1 MRKSSVRTLRQEN
14 NARERA
20 LSRESQREMTDV
32 VVYLRGQDLSPLDQE
47 EIRRDILEM
56 VWEAEARGETMA
68 QVVGQDYRTFCQ
80 EIVAAVPR
88 RSRRVR
94 MAAAVEELLPA
105 LSVLLGIWLVKKVVE
120 ALLRGEAV
128 MHLTLTLGEA
138 ISMGV
143 LLAASVG
150 IVTYLCRTALEGER
164 GRSRGKGFF
173 MAWAFCVALLAA
185 IFLPTFL
192 LTNPLL
198 TLWLPV
204 AVAVGANTVYN
215 ICAKS
220 TPEKLN
226 SFAALTIN
234 YGVAAALSLL
244 LFFVTTGGEKN
255 LIQEIGKTSW
265 APVVMGLSVVG
276 LELGYIL
283 IYRAGWKVSVAS
295 LVANL
300 ALACILVLV
309 GVLWYKEVLTGH
321 QILGIGACVVG
332 ILLIS
337 R

>member
-1 MRKSSVRTLRQEN
+1 MWNL
-14 NARERA
+14 
-20 LSRESQREMTDV
+20 LWPM
-32 VVYLRGQDLSPLDQE
+32 L
-47 EIRRDILEM
+47 M
-56 VWEAEARGETMA
+56 V
-68 QVVGQDYRTFCQ
+68 
-80 EIVAAVPR
+80 
-88 RSRRVR
+88 
-94 MAAAVEELLPA
+94 
-105 LSVLLGIWLVKKVVE
+105 
-120 ALLRGEAV
+120 
-128 MHLTLTLGEA
+128 
-138 ISMGV
+138 
-143 LLAASVG
+143 
-150 IVTYLCRTALEGER
+150 
-164 GRSRGKGFF
+164 
-173 MAWAFCVALLAA
+173 
-185 IFLPTFL
+185 
-192 LTNPLL
+192 
-198 TLWLPV
+198 
-204 AVAVGANTVYN
+204 VGANTVYN

-255 LIQEIGKTSW
+255 LIQEIGKTNW
-265 APVVMGLSVVG
+265 SVVG
-276 LELGYIL
+276 LELGFIL

>member
-1 MRKSSVRTLRQEN
+1 MWNL
-14 NARERA
+14 
-20 LSRESQREMTDV
+20 LWPM
-32 VVYLRGQDLSPLDQE
+32 L
-47 EIRRDILEM
+47 M
-56 VWEAEARGETMA
+56 V
-68 QVVGQDYRTFCQ
+68 
-80 EIVAAVPR
+80 
-88 RSRRVR
+88 
-94 MAAAVEELLPA
+94 
-105 LSVLLGIWLVKKVVE
+105 
-120 ALLRGEAV
+120 
-128 MHLTLTLGEA
+128 
-138 ISMGV
+138 
-143 LLAASVG
+143 
-150 IVTYLCRTALEGER
+150 
-164 GRSRGKGFF
+164 
-173 MAWAFCVALLAA
+173 
-185 IFLPTFL
+185 
-192 LTNPLL
+192 
-198 TLWLPV
+198 
-204 AVAVGANTVYN
+204 VGANTVYN

-255 LIQEIGKTSW
+255 LIQEIGN
-265 APVVMGLSVVG
+265 
-276 LELGYIL
+276 IL

>member
-1 MRKSSVRTLRQEN
+1 ME
-14 NARERA
+14 
-20 LSRESQREMTDV
+20 
-32 VVYLRGQDLSPLDQE
+32 
-47 EIRRDILEM
+47 
-56 VWEAEARGETMA
+56 
-68 QVVGQDYRTFCQ
+68 
-80 EIVAAVPR
+80 
-88 RSRRVR
+88 
-94 MAAAVEELLPA
+94 PA
-105 LSVLLGIWLVKKVVE
+105 LAHAHGGGGQHGVQ
-120 ALLRGEAV
+120 
-128 MHLTLTLGEA
+128 HLCQ
-138 ISMGV
+138 IH
-143 LLAASVG
+143 
-150 IVTYLCRTALEGER
+150 
-164 GRSRGKGFF
+164 
-173 MAWAFCVALLAA
+173 
-185 IFLPTFL
+185 
-192 LTNPLL
+192 
-198 TLWLPV
+198 
-204 AVAVGANTVYN
+204 
-215 ICAKS
+215 
-220 TPEKLN
+220 PEKLN

-255 LIQEIGKTSW
+255 LIQEIGKTNW

>member
-1 MRKSSVRTLRQEN
+1 MWNL
-14 NARERA
+14 
-20 LSRESQREMTDV
+20 LWPM
-32 VVYLRGQDLSPLDQE
+32 L
-47 EIRRDILEM
+47 M
-56 VWEAEARGETMA
+56 V
-68 QVVGQDYRTFCQ
+68 
-80 EIVAAVPR
+80 
-88 RSRRVR
+88 
-94 MAAAVEELLPA
+94 
-105 LSVLLGIWLVKKVVE
+105 
-120 ALLRGEAV
+120 
-128 MHLTLTLGEA
+128 
-138 ISMGV
+138 
-143 LLAASVG
+143 
-150 IVTYLCRTALEGER
+150 
-164 GRSRGKGFF
+164 
-173 MAWAFCVALLAA
+173 
-185 IFLPTFL
+185 
-192 LTNPLL
+192 
-198 TLWLPV
+198 
-204 AVAVGANTVYN
+204 VGANTVYN

-255 LIQEIGKTSW
+255 LIQEIGKTNW

-295 LVANL
+295 LV
-300 ALACILVLV
+300 LV